1 MARKLKSP
9 QTVTTL
15 NPLQIAGDHERAAEH
30 IILPAAEPGNVITRP
45 EEHSQFWVER
55 EYDEYGEEQR
65 PLWEAAGSVA
75 TRPSE
80 TTEARLSL
88 AAREVEF
95 LLEHGRVLLDE
106 ARELLLAT
114 IRILTPYR
122 RRAVG
127 AKIWYQLGKAGLLF
141 GDLVGFSAAAIWL
154 GELIIIALL
163 LAISAAVATIAAGLI
178 GTEISDYRSRLLRQK
193 PSEDLPEVDARFSHL
208 FLGEDAGFPVTKIVT
223 YVSLATAAMI
233 AFGIGTLRG
242 VVDEPIVGVVFGGIA
257 LAIAG
262 GSFLV
267 SYAGA
272 DEIADRIDYAHADY
286 ERTQK
291 KHLRLSSHTA
301 WRSHAEAATQA
312 RSVAAEHQQRG
323 QAAHTHMQALKW
335 GILRRNPA
343 HAGHGSA
350 PERVGRTPQR
360 KGTSK

>member
-1 MARKLKSP
+1 MARKR
-9 QTVTTL
+9 TVSVATL
-15 NPLQIAGDHERAAEH
+15 SPLQIAGDHERAAEH
-30 IILPAAEPGNVITRP
+30 IILPTAEPGNVITRP

-55 EYDEYGEEQR
+55 EYDEYGDEQR

-75 TRPSE
+75 TRSSE
-80 TTEARLSL
+80 TTEAGLSL

-95 LLEHGRVLLDE
+95 ILEHSRVLLDE

-127 AKIWYQLGKAGLLF
+127 AKLWYQLGKAGLLF

-154 GELIIIALL
+154 GEVIIIALL
-163 LAISAAVATIAAGLI
+163 LATSAAVATIAAGLI
-178 GTEISDYRSRLLRQK
+178 GTEISDFRNRSLRQK
-193 PSEDLPEVDARFSHL
+193 PPEELSESEARFRHL
-208 FLGEDAGFPVTKIVT
+208 FLAEDAGFPVVKVVV
-223 YVSLATAAMI
+223 YVSLGTAAMI

-242 VVDEPIVGVVFGGIA
+242 VVDDPIVGLVFGGIA

-262 GSFLV
+262 GSFLI

-286 ERTQK
+286 ERAQA
-291 KHLRLSSHTA
+291 KHLRLSSHRA
-301 WRSHAEAATQA
+301 WRGHAKATVQA
-312 RSVAAEHQQRG
+312 RSIAAEHQQRG
-323 QAAHTHMQALKW
+323 QAAQTHLQGLKW

-343 HAGHGSA
+343 HAGHGAA
-350 PERVGRTPQR
+350 PERVGRTPQK
-360 KGTSK
+360 KGAGK